1 MIRDRSDVI
10 ATLTEMI
17 QNVMG
22 EDDLEVEPGM
32 SFRGDLDVN
41 SIEFVSFASMIQEEF
56 EGIDFVT
63 WISGKPQEAFYQLT
77 VGDVADFI
85 VTQPA

>member
-1 MIRDRSDVI
+1 MTRDRSDVL

-22 EDDLEVEPGM
+22 EDDLEVSPAM
-32 SFRGDLDVN
+32 SFRNDLDVN
-41 SIEFVSFASMIQEEF
+41 SIEFVSFAGMIQEEF
-56 EGIDFVT
+56 EGIDFAT
-63 WISGKPQEAFYQLT
+63 WISGKPQEAFYELT

-85 VTQPA
+85 VSQAA